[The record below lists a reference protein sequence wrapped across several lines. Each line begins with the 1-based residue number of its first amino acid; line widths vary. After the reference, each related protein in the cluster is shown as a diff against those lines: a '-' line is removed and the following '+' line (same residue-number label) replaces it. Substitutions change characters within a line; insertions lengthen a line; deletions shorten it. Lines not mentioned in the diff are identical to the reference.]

1 MSMRQ
6 FLEDAER
13 ENEKA
18 SGTDDAELKVMDT
31 TADTTDVAAEK
42 DGHKWL

>member
-13 ENEKA
+13 ENEKE

-31 TADTTDVAAEK
+31 AADTTDLAIGK
-42 DGHKWL
+42 NGRK